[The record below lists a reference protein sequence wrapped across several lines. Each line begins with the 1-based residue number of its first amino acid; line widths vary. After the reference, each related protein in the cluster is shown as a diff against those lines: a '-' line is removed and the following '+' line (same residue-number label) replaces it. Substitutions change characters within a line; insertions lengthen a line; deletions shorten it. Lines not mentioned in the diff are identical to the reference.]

1 MNSSISDSVEGNPEN
16 MGKSRRNYHNVTGVK
31 KITVFINFILF
42 TCQKML
48 AKYKVYMFY
57 IYIVI
62 ITINA
67 ISNIMFFFSLGAFEG
82 DILSSLNNC
91 FYNNNKGIS
100 ESNLIL
106 KINPN
111 KINWD
116 LSTDLNNTESK
127 VDSNNPGAR
136 PESELDTS
144 GINKK
149 NEYKMKN
156 VNPLHD
162 IHQRLLHADK
172 SHFPAQSDLKK
183 NCLPKIPEETPVYGK
198 KLVFNQPSSLL
209 KNRNLPE
216 MHIEIPKNTTTISK
230 LAELQKALE
239 GADEAINLYDTQAI
253 KFRKILD
260 NIKNGTEEFYPN
272 EAKALMKTYL
282 DLVAEL
288 SNQQKGMANEA
299 INQLK
304 KLDPNFS
311 RNLYP
316 IDSPKASGAET
327 LLEKVSEIRKRS

>member
-1 MNSSISDSVEGNPEN
+1 M
-16 MGKSRRNYHNVTGVK
+16 R
-31 KITVFINFILF
+31 
-42 TCQKML
+42 
-48 AKYKVYMFY
+48 YKVNLLYRVRPGEREGREFSADT
-57 IYIVI
+57 I
-62 ITINA
+62 IIDRLHL
-67 ISNIMFFFSLGAFEG
+67 SNGNGEEG
-82 DILSSLNNC
+82 GVFRGNSPLS
-91 FYNNNKGIS
+91 FQK
-100 ESNLIL
+100 
-106 KINPN
+106 
-111 KINWD
+111 
-116 LSTDLNNTESK
+116 
-127 VDSNNPGAR
+127 R
-136 PESELDTS
+136 
-144 GINKK
+144 
-149 NEYKMKN
+149 EYKMKN